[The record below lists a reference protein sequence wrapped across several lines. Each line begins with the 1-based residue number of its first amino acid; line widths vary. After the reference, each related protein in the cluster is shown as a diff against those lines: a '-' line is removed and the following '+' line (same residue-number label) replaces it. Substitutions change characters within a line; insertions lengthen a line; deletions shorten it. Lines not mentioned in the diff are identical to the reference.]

1 MNFLL
6 TFKKNLVLKNEFLI
20 IDSDLLSD
28 IFLFIN
34 IHLTT
39 TVLHRWNFVR
49 WHVSWFHQWSA
60 LRYVHV

>member
-39 TVLHRWNFVR
+39 TVLHR
-49 WHVSWFHQWSA
+49 
-60 LRYVHV
+60 